1 MNMQKNNTL
10 VPLRPKTPPYRR
22 IRSALCKGVLII
34 TLVIAGLLAIPA
46 CLFIGLI
53 GCIWSA
59 ADKLVKALER

>member
-1 MNMQKNNTL
+1 MEKNNTL
-10 VPLRPKTPPYRR
+10 VTCRPKAGLWQR
-22 IRSALCKGVLII
+22 IRSSLCNGVLII
-34 TLVIAGLLAIPA
+34 TLAIAGLLAIPA